1 MQCPTCV
8 ETTVTAFCRHC
19 GQGVCPRCAESVDG
33 VPHCAE
39 CAAVLRAARETAE
52 AEQPAATDPQPP
64 PPGPRAAL
72 PGRVRPAYV
81 PADDAPH
88 PVLSGVLGFVPGLGA
103 VYNGQYVKGLIHV
116 ILFGLL
122 MTIATNV
129 GRGLEALFVPLIA
142 AFYLYMP
149 IEAVRT
155 AQAMRRGERV
165 DELSGL
171 VGALFRD
178 TARSPA
184 AGVAVIAAGIVL
196 LLFSLEVF
204 RLEQIVP
211 YWPLLLIALGVYW
224 LYTAIRPRDPEE
236 RAPATDGARE

>member
-1 MQCPTCV
+1 MQCPTCI

-19 GQGVCPRCAESVDG
+19 GKGVCPQCAKTYQG
-33 VPHCAE
+33 VTHCAE
-39 CAAVLRAARETAE
+39 CVEALEEEAAAT
-52 AEQPAATDPQPP
+52 PAAANPLPPAPLYSQPSP
-64 PPGPRAAL
+64 PRSRFRGT
-72 PGRVRPAYV
+72 VSE
-81 PADDAPH
+81 DSPH
-88 PVLSGVLGFVPGLGA
+88 PMLSGVLGFVPGLGA

-129 GRGLEALFVPLIA
+129 EHGLEPLFVPLIA

-184 AGVAVIAAGIVL
+184 AGVAVIAAGVIL
-196 LLFSLEVF
+196 LLFSLQVF
-204 RLEQIVP
+204 TLRQIMP
-211 YWPLLLIALGVYW
+211 YWPLLVIALGVYW
-224 LYTAIRPRDPEE
+224 LYTAIRPRDEMHE
-236 RAPATDGARE
+236 PASTVDGLRE

>member
-8 ETTVTAFCRHC
+8 ETTVSAFCRHC
-19 GQGVCPRCAESVDG
+19 GKGVCPRCAVDVAG

-39 CAAVLRAARETAE
+39 CAAELAKQAE
-52 AEQPAATDPQPP
+52 AEPEAAPPRTGVPIPAPP
-64 PPGPRAAL
+64 PRP
-72 PGRVRPAYV
+72 RPARR
-81 PADDAPH
+81 PPDDSPH

-122 MTIATNV
+122 MTIATNI
-129 GRGLEALFVPLIA
+129 GHSLTPLFVPLIA
-142 AFYLYMP
+142 VFYLYMP

-155 AQAMRRGERV
+155 AQALRRGEKV
-165 DELSGL
+165 DELSGV
-171 VGALFRD
+171 VGVLFRD

-184 AGVAVIAAGIVL
+184 AGVAVIAAGVIL

-204 RLEQIVP
+204 QVRDVIP
-211 YWPLLLIALGVYW
+211 YWPILLIALGVYW
-224 LYTAIRPRDPEE
+224 LYTAIRPREDS
-236 RAPATDGARE
+236 APIESSSPDGLRE

>member
-19 GQGVCPRCAESVDG
+19 GKGVCPRCAQSLDG

-39 CAAVLRAARETAE
+39 CAEVLRAAREAN
-52 AEQPAATDPQPP
+52 P
-64 PPGPRAAL
+64 PRAAEPVAPPPAL
-72 PGRVRPAYV
+72 GATAPSRVRPAYV
-81 PADDAPH
+81 PDADAPH

-129 GRGLEALFVPLIA
+129 GRGLEAMFVPLIA

-171 VGALFRD
+171 VGTLFRD

-211 YWPLLLIALGVYW
+211 YWPLLLIALGIYW
-224 LYTAIRPRDPEE
+224 LYTAIRPRDPEQSAA
-236 RAPATDGARE
+236 APDEARE

>member
-19 GQGVCPRCAESVDG
+19 GKGVCGQCAVAVEG

-39 CAAVLRAARETAE
+39 CATELAKE
-52 AEQPAATDPQPP
+52 APGEAQSAPPA
-64 PPGPRAAL
+64 
-72 PGRVRPAYV
+72 V
-81 PADDAPH
+81 PAPRPRPRPSFRPPADAPH

-129 GRGLEALFVPLIA
+129 TRGLEPLFVPLIA
-142 AFYLYMP
+142 VFYLYMP

-155 AQAMRRGERV
+155 AQALRRGERV
-165 DELSGL
+165 DELSGV
-171 VGALFRD
+171 VGVLFRD

-184 AGVAVIAAGIVL
+184 AGVAVIAAGVVL
-196 LLFSLEVF
+196 LLFSLGVF
-204 RLEQIVP
+204 ELRQVMP
-211 YWPLLLIALGVYW
+211 YWPILLIGLGVYW
-224 LYTAIRPRDPEE
+224 LYTAVRPRDETPVESPAPDGLPE
-236 RAPATDGARE
+236 

>member
-1 MQCPTCV
+1 MQCPTCI

-19 GQGVCPRCAESVDG
+19 GKGVCASCAVPYEG

-39 CAAVLRAARETAE
+39 CAEALKAQSQAALE
-52 AEQPAATDPQPP
+52 AGAPP
-64 PPGPRAAL
+64 PPPPYAPPLSKSPRARTRFA
-72 PGRVRPAYV
+72 VAE
-81 PADDAPH
+81 DAPH
-88 PVLSGVLGFVPGLGA
+88 PMLSGVLGFVPGLGA

-129 GRGLEALFVPLIA
+129 EHGLEALLVPLIA

-155 AQAMRRGERV
+155 AQAMRRGETV

-184 AGVAVIAAGIVL
+184 AGVAVIATGVVL
-196 LLFSLEVF
+196 LLFSLRVF
-204 RLEQIVP
+204 SLRQIMP
-211 YWPLLLIALGVYW
+211 YWPLLVIALGVYW
-224 LYTAIRPRDPEE
+224 LYTAIRPRDEMRGE
-236 RAPATDGARE
+236 APAADGLRE

>member
-19 GQGVCPRCAESVDG
+19 GKGVCPQCSVDVAG

-39 CAAVLRAARETAE
+39 CAAELAKDAPAE
-52 AEQPAATDPQPP
+52 AQPAQSPP
-64 PPGPRAAL
+64 AAFIAAPRPRSSYRPPE
-72 PGRVRPAYV
+72 
-81 PADDAPH
+81 DAPH

-129 GRGLEALFVPLIA
+129 NLETLFVPLIA
-142 AFYLYMP
+142 VFYLYMP
-149 IEAVRT
+149 IEAIRT
-155 AQAMRRGERV
+155 AQALRRGEKV
-165 DELSGL
+165 DELSGV
-171 VGALFRD
+171 VGVLFRD

-184 AGVAVIAAGIVL
+184 AGVAVIAAGVVL
-196 LLFSLEVF
+196 LLFSLGVF
-204 RLEQIVP
+204 SLRQVMP
-211 YWPLLLIALGVYW
+211 YWPILLILLGVYW
-224 LYTAIRPRDPEE
+224 LYTAVRPREEDAGPVDAPTPDGLPE
-236 RAPATDGARE
+236 

>member
-19 GQGVCPRCAESVDG
+19 GKGVCPQCAESYEG

-39 CAAVLRAARETAE
+39 CAAALSAARESA
-52 AEQPAATDPQPP
+52 PASAPP
-64 PPGPRAAL
+64 PSAAPPRL
-72 PGRVRPAYV
+72 GRLRPAY
-81 PADDAPH
+81 AASDDAPH

-129 GRGLEALFVPLIA
+129 GHGMEPLFVPLIA

-155 AQAMRRGERV
+155 AQAMRRGEQV

-204 RLEQIVP
+204 SLRQIIP
-211 YWPLLLIALGVYW
+211 YWPLLVVALGVYW
-224 LYTAIRPRDPEE
+224 LYTAIRPRDHEE
-236 RAPATDGARE
+236 DRSPAPDGVRE